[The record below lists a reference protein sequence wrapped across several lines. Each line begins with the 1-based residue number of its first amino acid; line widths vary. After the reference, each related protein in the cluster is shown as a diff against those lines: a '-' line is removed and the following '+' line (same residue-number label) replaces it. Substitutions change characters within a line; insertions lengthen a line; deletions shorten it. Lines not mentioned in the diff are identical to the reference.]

1 MKMRL
6 TLLSAAL
13 LLAGCQTNSTV
24 RDVAGKD
31 QFTQLTGASLILNQA
46 LPIRAGQARVFVQ
59 GGRVSTGFNSYRPSC
74 GFEIGS
80 VQHGG
85 VEIEPDTFAITS
97 VQGSLTPVVSTE
109 PMRFAALNLAGAEG
123 LDGGSQAYYQ
133 GYHFW
138 LSSEQQPDVRRM
150 TCYGVYAE
158 PYELYPPTLAEIR
171 EALGTIAEIR
181 Q

>member
-31 QFTQLTGASLILNQA
+31 QFTQLTGASLVLNQA
-46 LPIRAGQARVFVQ
+46 LPIRADQARVFVQ
-59 GGRVSTGFNSYRPSC
+59 GGQVSTGFNSYRTSC

-85 VEIEPDTFAITS
+85 VKIQPDTFAITS

-109 PMRFAALNLAGAEG
+109 PMRFAALHLADAGG
-123 LDGGSQAYYQ
+123 MDGGSQAYYQ

-138 LSSEQQPDVRRM
+138 LSSEKQPDVRRM

-158 PYELYPPTLAEIR
+158 PYDLYPPTLAEIR
-171 EALGTIAEIR
+171 EALGSIAEIR
-181 Q
+181 R